1 MRSWLLSFSDPI
13 SAAKSTGRFRR
24 EKNSCSRA
32 SVAASARQLAR
43 TRKKVA
49 SVTAATA
56 PTWLWNAHGRALLSS
71 GARKIDRDTPEPT
84 PIETKGTTGGMRRRK
99 RASTIGTAT
108 GGTMVAMMSTR
119 ILNTPPWPKWAI
131 VRAHDMMTSAQHR
144 LISLARTSRARPCQ
158 GAICRRRQRA
168 G

>member
-1 MRSWLLSFSDPI
+1 MRSWRLSFSDPI
-13 SAAKSTGRFRR
+13 SAAKSDRPVRR

-43 TRKKVA
+43 HQKKVA
-49 SVTAATA
+49 SGHGCDGPDLALEPPTAGRCSAAVRGRSTGTRRSPRRSKRRA
-56 PTWLWNAHGRALLSS
+56 RPANASQEEGQHHRHG
-71 GARKIDRDTPEPT
+71 D
-84 PIETKGTTGGMRRRK
+84 
-99 RASTIGTAT
+99 

-119 ILNTPPWPKWAI
+119 ILKYAALAEMGHRQGARHDDE
-131 VRAHDMMTSAQHR
+131 RAAQVDQ
-144 LISLARTSRARPCQ
+144 LGEDQPGASLP